1 MENLRDILSIGTF
14 PGLRRSGL
22 SVGLEGVDEE
32 SDISNGRRGSGEP
45 GFACLL
51 TFRIDPFGLTDG
63 GNPLRRS
70 LFHGL
75 NRTLENLDTCID
87 VHAYP
92 VASVL
97 FESLY
102 FAVDDLLRGFWH
114 RRWWLGEFR

>member
-1 MENLRDILSIGTF
+1 MKSRIFRMVVAG
-14 PGLRRSGL
+14 PRA
-22 SVGLEGVDEE
+22 
-32 SDISNGRRGSGEP
+32 

-63 GNPLRRS
+63 GNPLRCS

-102 FAVDDLLRGFWH
+102 LRSMTS
-114 RRWWLGEFR
+114 